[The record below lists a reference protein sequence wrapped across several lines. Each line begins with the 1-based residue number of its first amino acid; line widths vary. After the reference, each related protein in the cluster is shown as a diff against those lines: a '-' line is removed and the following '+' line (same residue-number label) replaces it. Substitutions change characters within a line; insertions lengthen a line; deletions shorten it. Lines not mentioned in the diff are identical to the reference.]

1 MVAIS
6 GTLSNWMYNNKAYS
20 VDGSLPFELGKTY
33 KRRDGKEVTIIK
45 VSNQRGYETVQ
56 GDDGDHPESGYRY
69 NRDSDRGRCTGTA
82 GDFSDPCNLLPEF
95 PADHPTKGEGFLIP
109 VSLMGQI
116 KSPEERALF
125 RQLIALEHRISNAKR
140 ECFSTHDWKG
150 VSDLIFKHGLKRRAG
165 QLVNKLGLPLVFEPL
180 PQRNYKSN
188 VMDFEWA
195 LTRLV
200 EDRRPF
206 YAV

>member
-20 VDGSLPFELGKTY
+20 VEGSLPFELGKTY
-33 KRRDGKEVTIIK
+33 KRRDGKDVTIIK
-45 VSNQRGYETVQ
+45 VINHRGYETVQ
-56 GDDGDHPESGYRY
+56 GDDGDHPQSGYRY
-69 NRDSDRGRCTGTA
+69 NRDTDRGRCTGTA

-95 PADHPTKGEGFLIP
+95 PADHPTKGEGFFVP

-116 KSPEERALF
+116 RSAEERALF
-125 RQLIALEHRISNAKR
+125 RQLLVLEHRISDAKYG
-140 ECFSTHDWKG
+140 CFNTQDWKG
-150 VSDLIFKHGLKRRAG
+150 TFDMIFKRGLSRRAG
-165 QLVNKLGLPLVFEPL
+165 QLIRKLNLSLDFNP
-180 PQRNYKSN
+180 RSASNYKHN

-195 LTRLV
+195 LTQLV

-206 YAV
+206 YAI